1 MKKKFILLAMMLLTL
16 IGGVKL
22 NVLNAQETETITFEP
37 GSTSIV
43 EAPSWNLYNRSYTQ
57 TIYTNENL
65 GGKTGTITAIA
76 YRQYSNGGNATS
88 RTIDM
93 YMANTDKNTFSSK
106 TDFVSMTSS
115 DLVYSGK
122 IEFKQDGDWIYITLD
137 KGFEYTGGNL
147 LVSVNDKSG
156 NFNSP
161 AAQYYAGEVGSNRL
175 LCYYKD
181 GVPDYN
187 PSSPS
192 GTSKTMTKINNMKFV
207 IASEEQE
214 PSANFTVEIGAG
226 ATSYSYWV
234 PFCDYFGHFMSQQ
247 IYTQDEI
254 GNAGTIN
261 SVSFK
266 VYSGST
272 YTRNLEVYMKNID
285 QDSFSG
291 PSPSFITMSTSDKV
305 FDGSVEVGT
314 SGTWCTINFTTPFN
328 YTGNHVVLCVYD
340 KTGVGLSPYHYFYST
355 YTTGKTLYS
364 SEDNVTPTSSA
375 TGTTTNSRNQ
385 IKFEFEGTPSIPA
398 SPVLTAEAAN
408 ATSIALSWDAVSGAD
423 SYNVYQGSSQI
434 ATNITETTFVVE
446 SLETGTEYCFQ
457 VSAVNEL
464 GESEKSNEAC
474 ETPAAIFTVEI
485 GADQNPISS
494 YYFPVYDYSSYSLS
508 QQIYT
513 KEEIEQGNCL
523 ITSVSFRVASGSA
536 TTRQYEVYLKNTE
549 QSTFNGNSYITMT
562 SSDKVFDG
570 SVEVGAAG
578 TWYTIDFTTP
588 FNYTGNNIVIC
599 VYDKTSTA
607 LSNSYCHKF
616 YTFPATGRGLYS
628 QGSYAYNITSLTTGS
643 MYSYVNQIRFDG
655 KYPSPY
661 VDISA
666 ESIDLGTVRLGED
679 FFTEKPFEPVEVTVK
694 AYGGIAI
701 NAITTD
707 DSFFKIN
714 EEIVGGGVEYT
725 FHVDYNRSGNT
736 GSHTGNIVV
745 TYDTDQTVT
754 IPLSAIAYEAA
765 DGDVIENPIEVT
777 FNDENSFTHSAT
789 GMRDDYI
796 LPDEE
801 TDGNL
806 KDAVYKFTL
815 DTETVLT
822 ANVTGTNPI
831 VAIYDEDF
839 GEKDGPSSDNNNE
852 GVGDNT
858 PQAPLA
864 ETSFSYDFNN
874 SSLEGWNTIDA
885 DNDGKTFQLSVAS
898 MWSGDFGVGGSKCV
912 ESTAIKDGNHNN
924 YIVTSQKYGITETS
938 TLTFSVR
945 SYDSS
950 NEHKYD
956 VVVSTTNNTSGA
968 SFVTIYTETIDN
980 INHSQK
986 TIDLSEYAGQN
997 VYIGFRHY
1005 ELANVNN
1012 ENDNLRRFFIDNIV
1026 LTDGS
1031 AKSRETA
1038 NQIDGVLYNTGT
1050 YYLVAA
1056 AEDDFTLNLSTRELT
1071 APEAATLIS
1080 PDNDAR
1086 EQNNPMLTWRLD
1098 KLAAEYKLLFGTTNP
1113 PTDVVV
1119 DWSAPATSYQTVDL
1133 ANNTM
1138 YYWQVVSKNS
1148 KGETSSE
1155 VYSFATPLN
1164 KPTELTTSKTE
1175 LYPGEEAIIS
1185 WTGAEG
1191 ATSYNVYTGSE
1202 KIAENITGTSYTLSG
1217 LARNMAGHSISVT
1230 ANHAIGESS
1239 KSNNVF
1245 VKMTADSDV
1254 TITIKNTAG
1263 NPVSGATVR
1272 IFNGQ
1277 DEYHRAIEEQTFTT
1291 DANGQINE
1299 GLLYLRDNQY
1309 YGDNYNY
1316 AIEVTKVPY
1325 KTIID
1330 NIFRSSFNVPE
1341 YAKDITMEFFTP
1353 TNFVADSYNV
1363 YPEQEVVLTWD
1374 EVDHATS
1381 YNVYKRTHNGN
1392 YEYVY
1397 TKLNTE
1403 AIVGGTFSFD
1413 APEYN
1418 MNGHYYSVEA
1428 VFAEGT
1434 SSKITL
1440 SDPVKVTGYGSI
1452 SGTIANGSGA
1462 LITLS
1467 GNDEFG
1473 NPQTYHTEDPIVADA
1488 NGAFTIDNILAGSY
1502 KLAATKF
1509 DYKDLSAGVNVV
1521 YDDVAEVNDMMIL
1534 RDAVPGNILGNVVV
1548 AEHSDDVKITWTGA
1562 YNNTTTYSI
1571 YRKNVKTDEIVN
1583 VAKDY
1588 VNSSNYT
1595 VNKSYID
1602 EQYSELSDGTYKY
1615 ALTTKAEQV
1624 VNNNTSFEDNEIPEG
1639 WRTHHTSSGNDRYDW
1654 QVGNTIYNDVAP
1666 YDGSYAAYVNNTS
1679 GSAAGGEYYM
1689 VSPLIDMTIASST
1702 MMSFVYMAH
1711 YFSEG
1716 FTSFYNTLRVLVS
1729 TESEIGPWEEVWKNE
1744 EAAQS
1749 WTSVSLDLRDYIG
1762 KQIYIA
1768 FETNINWGRCT
1779 AVDKVVLP
1787 ITNITSESLS
1797 VWSNE
1802 IRKGGIIFTN
1812 NDGNGDGKWETASN
1826 WSTGEV
1832 PANDG
1837 TAELVIEAAATIS
1850 SDVNVKYLAIDGG
1863 SVTVNSGY
1871 KLVVTDELVNNDE
1884 HSLLIKDGAQL
1895 FHNSDN
1901 VKASFTMDISNPTDW
1916 TSENKDGWQFI
1927 ASPFADASIANCFTN
1942 NSTYVYD
1949 LYRYNGSSEYEW
1961 DNHKDN
1967 TSSDQS
1973 WLYFNTGEGYLAS
1986 YKDLT
1991 TATLYGTLNNAESY
2005 AWSLSYDM
2013 ETPLANFHLLGN
2025 PFTFDMNWDNVN
2037 VTNVVDGFAVVN
2049 NEGGYTYS
2057 DNNNRTIP
2065 VGDGFFVIAI
2075 DENPSL
2081 TYNAVKRTRS
2091 EKLSSLNVIA
2101 TSNAG
2106 KDNVV
2111 INLAGKSEGFN
2122 KLQNFNDAIA
2132 TVYVTE
2138 SGKNYGIYNCD
2149 ADVQEVELNF
2159 NANYMGNY
2167 TISIEPNGKFE
2178 MVTLVDRFTG
2188 IETNMLVE
2196 DYHFTAM
2203 SNVNTN
2209 RFIVRMVN
2217 GQQTTDN
2224 SHFVYQSGEDL
2235 IIDAEGTVQI
2245 IDVMGRVL
2253 VSDDVESTNNRI
2265 NVSGFQNGTYMVRVI
2280 NGNEVKVEKV
2290 VIY

>member
-1 MKKKFILLAMMLLTL
+1 MKKKFILLAMLLLTL
-16 IGGVKL
+16 VGGVKL
-22 NVLNAQETETITFEP
+22 NVLNAQETVETYVTRA
-37 GSTSIV
+37 TDAVCVV
-43 EAPSWNLYNRSYTQ
+43 EFILKDSYSDTWSGNYLSVSYGETQ
-57 TIYTNENL
+57 TNL
-65 GGKTGTITAIA
+65 
-76 YRQYSNGGNATS
+76 
-88 RTIDM
+88 
-93 YMANTDKNTFSSK
+93 
-106 TDFVSMTSS
+106 
-115 DLVYSGK
+115 
-122 IEFKQDGDWIYITLD
+122 TLD
-137 KGFEYTGGNL
+137 ENVAEKTYTL
-147 LVSVNDKSG
+147 
-156 NFNSP
+156 
-161 AAQYYAGEVGSNRL
+161 EI
-175 LCYYKD
+175 
-181 GVPDYN
+181 
-187 PSSPS
+187 PS
-192 GTSKTMTKINNMKFV
+192 GTTVTVQYVKGQGNYTFPTENSWTIQYENGEVILTGVGTLQGSTDSFV
-207 IASEEQE
+207 TDCGSGEGQEEDT
-214 PSANFTVEIGAG
+214 TVEIGAG

-234 PFCDYFGHFMSQQ
+234 PFCDFFEHFMSQQ

-291 PSPSFITMSTSDKV
+291 YSFITMSTSDKV

-340 KTGVGLSPYHYFYST
+340 KTGVGLSSYHFFYST

-364 SEDNVTPTSSA
+364 SNSNVTPTSSA
-375 TGTTTNSRNQ
+375 TGSTTNYRNQ

-434 ATNITETTFVVE
+434 ATNITETTFTVE
-446 SLETGTEYCFQ
+446 GLETGTEYCFQ

-485 GADQNPISS
+485 GADQNPTSN

-549 QSTFNGNSYITMT
+549 QSTFNGSYIAMT

-599 VYDKTSTA
+599 VYDKTGTA
-607 LSNSYCHKF
+607 LSSSYCHKF
-616 YTFPATGRGLYS
+616 YTFPATGRSLYS
-628 QGSYAYNITSLTTGS
+628 TGSNAYNITSLPYGYPRS
-643 MYSYVNQIRFDG
+643 FVNQIKFDG

-796 LPDEE
+796 LPNEE
-801 TDGNL
+801 IDGNL

-912 ESTAIKDGNHNN
+912 ESTAISGNHDN

-938 TLTFSVR
+938 TLTFSV
-945 SYDSS
+945 SGSDF
-950 NEHKYD
+950 NKHKYD
-956 VVVSTTNNTSGA
+956 VVVSTTDNTSNA
-968 SFVTIYTETIDN
+968 SFVTIYTETIEIN
-980 INHSQK
+980 NHSPR
-986 TIDLSEYAGQN
+986 TIYLSEYAGQN
-997 VYIGFRHY
+997 VYLGFRHY
-1005 ELANVNN
+1005 ELADV
-1012 ENDNLRRFFIDNIV
+1012 DAQRRFFIDNIV

-1038 NQIDGVLYNTGT
+1038 NQIDGVLYNAGT

-1086 EQNNPMLTWRLD
+1086 EQNNPTLTWRLD

-1138 YYWQVVSKNS
+1138 YYWQVVSKNT

-1164 KPTELTTSKTE
+1164 KPTGLTTSKTE

-1191 ATSYNVYTGSE
+1191 ATSYNVYTGNE
-1202 KIAENITGTSYTLSG
+1202 KIAENITGTSYALSG
-1217 LARNMAGHSISVT
+1217 LARNMAGHSITVT

-1245 VKMTADSDV
+1245 VKMTANSDV

-1272 IFNGQ
+1272 IYNGQ

-1291 DANGQINE
+1291 DANGQINA

-1330 NIFRSSFNVPE
+1330 NIFRTSFNVPE

-1353 TNFVADSYNV
+1353 TNFVAESYNV

-1452 SGTIANGSGA
+1452 SGTIANGAGA

-1473 NPQTYHTEDPIVADA
+1473 NAQTYHTEDPIVADA
-1488 NGAFTIDNILAGSY
+1488 NGAFTIDNVLAGSY

-1548 AEHSDDVKITWTGA
+1548 AEHSDDAKITWTGA

-1571 YRKNVKTDEIVN
+1571 YRKNVKTDEIVT

-1639 WRTHHTSSGNDRYDW
+1639 WRTHHTSSGYDRYDW

-1812 NDGNGDGKWETASN
+1812 NDGNGDGKWETATN

-2091 EKLSSLNVIA
+2091 EKVSSLNVIA

-2138 SGKNYGIYNCD
+2138 GGKNYGIYNCD
-2149 ADVQEVELNF
+2149 ADVQEVELSF
-2159 NANYMGNY
+2159 NANQMGNY
-2167 TISIEPNGKFE
+2167 TISIEPNGKFQT
-2178 MVTLVDRFTG
+2178 VTLVDRFTG

-2209 RFIVRMVN
+2209 RFIVKLKVN

>member
-1 MKKKFILLAMMLLTL
+1 MKKKFILLAMLLLTL
-16 IGGVKL
+16 VGGVKL
-22 NVLNAQETETITFEP
+22 NVLNAQETVETYVTRA
-37 GSTSIV
+37 TNDVCVV
-43 EAPSWNLYNRSYTQ
+43 EFILKDSFGDTWNGNYLSVSYGGTP
-57 TIYTNENL
+57 TNL
-65 GGKTGTITAIA
+65 
-76 YRQYSNGGNATS
+76 
-88 RTIDM
+88 
-93 YMANTDKNTFSSK
+93 
-106 TDFVSMTSS
+106 
-115 DLVYSGK
+115 
-122 IEFKQDGDWIYITLD
+122 TLD
-137 KGFEYTGGNL
+137 ENVAEKTYTL
-147 LVSVNDKSG
+147 
-156 NFNSP
+156 
-161 AAQYYAGEVGSNRL
+161 QI
-175 LCYYKD
+175 
-181 GVPDYN
+181 
-187 PSSPS
+187 PS
-192 GTSKTMTKINNMKFV
+192 GTTVTVQYVKGQGYYTYPTENSWTIQYENGEV
-207 IASEEQE
+207 I
-214 PSANFTVEIGAG
+214 
-226 ATSYSYWV
+226 
-234 PFCDYFGHFMSQQ
+234 
-247 IYTQDEI
+247 
-254 GNAGTIN
+254 
-261 SVSFK
+261 
-266 VYSGST
+266 
-272 YTRNLEVYMKNID
+272 L
-285 QDSFSG
+285 
-291 PSPSFITMSTSDKV
+291 
-305 FDGSVEVGT
+305 
-314 SGTWCTINFTTPFN
+314 
-328 YTGNHVVLCVYD
+328 
-340 KTGVGLSPYHYFYST
+340 TGVGTPQGST
-355 YTTGKTLYS
+355 DS
-364 SEDNVTPTSSA
+364 FVTDCGSGA
-375 TGTTTNSRNQ
+375 
-385 IKFEFEGTPSIPA
+385 IPA

-408 ATSIALSWDAVSGAD
+408 ATSVVLSWDAVSGAD

-434 ATNITETTFVVE
+434 ATNITETTFTVE
-446 SLETGTEYCFQ
+446 GLVTNTEYCFQ

-485 GADQNPISS
+485 GADQNPTSN

-549 QSTFNGNSYITMT
+549 QSTFNGSYIAMT

-599 VYDKTSTA
+599 VYDKTGTA
-607 LSNSYCHKF
+607 LSNVYCHKF
-616 YTFPATGRGLYS
+616 YTFPATGRSLYS
-628 QGSYAYNITSLTTGS
+628 TGSNAYNITSLPYGYPRS
-643 MYSYVNQIRFDG
+643 FVNQIKFDG

-725 FHVDYNRSGNT
+725 FHVDYDRNGDT

-765 DGDVIENPIEVT
+765 EGDAIENPIEVT

-801 TDGNL
+801 IDGNL

-852 GVGDNT
+852 GVGDDT

-864 ETSFSYDFNN
+864 ETSFSYDFND

-885 DNDGKTFQLSVAS
+885 DGDGKTFQLSVAS
-898 MWSGDFGVGGSKCV
+898 MWSGDFGVDGSKCV
-912 ESTAIKDGNHNN
+912 ESTANLGNHNN

-945 SYDSS
+945 GSDSY
-950 NEHKYD
+950 NKHKYD
-956 VVVSTTNNTSGA
+956 VVVSTTDNISDA
-968 SFVTIYTETIDN
+968 SFVTIYTETIEN
-980 INHSQK
+980 NNHSQR
-986 TIDLSEYAGQN
+986 TIDVSLREYAGQN

-1005 ELANVNN
+1005 ELANV
-1012 ENDNLRRFFIDNIV
+1012 DAQRRFFIDNIV

-1031 AKSRETA
+1031 AKSREAA
-1038 NQIDGVLYNTGT
+1038 NQIDGVLYNAGT

-1098 KLAAEYKLLFGTTNP
+1098 KLAAEYKLLLGTTNP

-1191 ATSYNVYTGSE
+1191 ATSYNVYTGNE
-1202 KIAENITGTSYTLSG
+1202 KIAENITGTSYALSG
-1217 LARNMAGHSISVT
+1217 LARNMAGHSITVT

-1291 DANGQINE
+1291 DANGQINA
-1299 GLLYLRDNQY
+1299 GILYLRDNQY

-1452 SGTIANGSGA
+1452 SGTIANGAGA

-1488 NGAFTIDNILAGSY
+1488 NGAFTIDNVLAGSY

-1548 AEHSDDVKITWTGA
+1548 AEHNDDVKITWTGA

-1571 YRKNVKTDEIVN
+1571 YRKNVKTDEIVT

-1602 EQYSELSDGTYKY
+1602 EQYSDLSDGTYKY

-1679 GSAAGGEYYM
+1679 GSAANGEYYM

-1729 TESEIGPWEEVWKNE
+1729 TESEIGPWEEVWKNK

-1812 NDGNGDGKWETASN
+1812 NDGNGDGKWETATN

-1884 HSLLIKDGAQL
+1884 LSLLIEDGAQL

-1949 LYRYNGSSEYEW
+1949 LYRYNSSSDYEW

-2138 SGKNYGIYNCD
+2138 SGKNYGIYNYD

-2209 RFIVRMVN
+2209 RFIVKLKVN

>member
-1 MKKKFILLAMMLLTL
+1 MKKKFILLAMLLLTL
-16 IGGVKL
+16 VGGVKL
-22 NVLNAQETETITFEP
+22 NVLNAQETVETYVTRA
-37 GSTSIV
+37 TNDVCVV
-43 EAPSWNLYNRSYTQ
+43 EFILKDSYSDTWNGNYLSVSYGGTP
-57 TIYTNENL
+57 TNL
-65 GGKTGTITAIA
+65 
-76 YRQYSNGGNATS
+76 
-88 RTIDM
+88 TIDEHGV
-93 YMANTDKNTFSSK
+93 AEK
-106 TDFVSMTSS
+106 T
-115 DLVYSGK
+115 Y
-122 IEFKQDGDWIYITLD
+122 TL
-137 KGFEYTGGNL
+137 EI
-147 LVSVNDKSG
+147 
-156 NFNSP
+156 
-161 AAQYYAGEVGSNRL
+161 
-175 LCYYKD
+175 
-181 GVPDYN
+181 
-187 PSSPS
+187 PS
-192 GTSKTMTKINNMKFV
+192 GTTVTVQYVKGQGYYTYPTENSWTIQYENGEV
-207 IASEEQE
+207 I
-214 PSANFTVEIGAG
+214 
-226 ATSYSYWV
+226 
-234 PFCDYFGHFMSQQ
+234 
-247 IYTQDEI
+247 
-254 GNAGTIN
+254 
-261 SVSFK
+261 
-266 VYSGST
+266 
-272 YTRNLEVYMKNID
+272 L
-285 QDSFSG
+285 
-291 PSPSFITMSTSDKV
+291 
-305 FDGSVEVGT
+305 
-314 SGTWCTINFTTPFN
+314 
-328 YTGNHVVLCVYD
+328 
-340 KTGVGLSPYHYFYST
+340 TGVGTPQGST
-355 YTTGKTLYS
+355 DS
-364 SEDNVTPTSSA
+364 FVTDCGSGA
-375 TGTTTNSRNQ
+375 
-385 IKFEFEGTPSIPA
+385 IPA

-408 ATSIALSWDAVSGAD
+408 ATSVVLSWDAVSGAD

-434 ATNITETTFVVE
+434 ATNITETTFTVE
-446 SLETGTEYCFQ
+446 GLVTNTEYCFQ

-485 GADQNPISS
+485 GADQNPTSN

-549 QSTFNGNSYITMT
+549 QSTFNGSYIAMT

-599 VYDKTSTA
+599 VYDKTGTA
-607 LSNSYCHKF
+607 LSNVYCHKF
-616 YTFPATGRGLYS
+616 YTFPATGRSLYS
-628 QGSYAYNITSLTTGS
+628 TGSNAYNITSLPYGYPRS
-643 MYSYVNQIRFDG
+643 FVNQIKFDG

-754 IPLSAIAYEAA
+754 IPLSAIAYEAVE
-765 DGDVIENPIEVT
+765 GDVIENPIEVT

-801 TDGNL
+801 IDGNL

-852 GVGDNT
+852 GVGDDT

-864 ETSFSYDFNN
+864 ETSFSYDFND

-885 DNDGKTFQLSVAS
+885 DGDGKTFQLSVAS
-898 MWSGDFGVGGSKCV
+898 MWSGDFGVEGSKCV
-912 ESTAIKDGNHNN
+912 ESTANLGSHNN

-945 SYDSS
+945 GSDSY
-950 NEHKYD
+950 NKHKYD
-956 VVVSTTNNTSGA
+956 VVVSTTDNISDA
-968 SFVTIYTETIDN
+968 SFVTIYTETIKN
-980 INHSQK
+980 NNHSQR
-986 TIDLSEYAGQN
+986 TIYLSEYAGQN

-1005 ELANVNN
+1005 ELADV
-1012 ENDNLRRFFIDNIV
+1012 DAQRRFFIDNIV

-1031 AKSRETA
+1031 AKSREAA
-1038 NQIDGVLYNTGT
+1038 NQIDGVLYNAGT

-1080 PDNDAR
+1080 PDNNAR

-1191 ATSYNVYTGSE
+1191 ATSYNVYTGNE
-1202 KIAENITGTSYTLSG
+1202 KIAENITGTSYALSD
-1217 LARNMAGHSISVT
+1217 LARNMAGHSITVT

-1272 IFNGQ
+1272 IYNGQ

-1291 DANGQINE
+1291 DANGQINA

-1353 TNFVADSYNV
+1353 TNFVAESYNV

-1440 SDPVKVTGYGSI
+1440 LDPVKVTGYGSI
-1452 SGTIANGSGA
+1452 SGTIANGAGA

-1488 NGAFTIDNILAGSY
+1488 NGAFTIDNVLAGSY

-1571 YRKNVKTDEIVN
+1571 YRKNVKTDEIVT

-1602 EQYSELSDGTYKY
+1602 EQYSDLSDGTYKY

-1679 GSAAGGEYYM
+1679 GSAANGEYYM

-1744 EAAQS
+1744 EAALS
-1749 WTSVSLDLRDYIG
+1749 WTPVSLDLRDYIG

-1927 ASPFADASIANCFTN
+1927 ASPFTDASIANCFTN

-2005 AWSLSYDM
+2005 AWNLSYDM

-2091 EKLSSLNVIA
+2091 EKVSSLNVIA

-2209 RFIVRMVN
+2209 RFIVKLKVN